1 MCSGCI
7 LLPRS
12 LQIELCDNP
21 TGPVVY
27 RGGYGEVSKRE
38 YEGQEVAVKVLKTYA
53 DSDLQKIA
61 RVSRGDTSTIHQSSD
76 RNLCRCSAKSS

>member
-1 MCSGCI
+1 MCAGCI

-12 LQIELCDNP
+12 LRIELCDNP

-53 DSDLQKIA
+53 NSDLQKIA
-61 RVSRGDTSTIHQSSD
+61 RVSRGDAQTIYRSSD
-76 RNLCRCSAKSS
+76 RNLCRCSAKSL